1 MIDSLSS
8 RTGTSI
14 QWGKSTKIQCTEKT
28 AKSAMTDGFVERV
41 KSLAKEDA
49 QKGIYMDKGYLQ
61 LQHSQMKQYV
71 SPDRSGPMSQATQVL
86 QVVAKEDDPQLELLN
101 SLLKRLSGRIQ
112 HKDGQTLVSLGK
124 MSGDCFG
131 KIHHNSSG
139 QTADI
144 YAPNGE
150 TIASYNSNG
159 GGWTVIQTQ
168 EELKFQGE
176 ADAVYA
182 QAFRE
187 ARAELAA
194 TQQTAALV
202 QGSGETA
209 GFDVQA

>member
-14 QWGKSTKIQCTEKT
+14 QWGKGSKTQGAEKT
-28 AKSAMTDGFVERV
+28 AKSAMTDSFVERI

-61 LQHSQMKQYV
+61 IQRSQMKQYV
-71 SPDRSGPMSQATQVL
+71 SPDRSGPMAQATQVL
-86 QVVAKEDDPQLELLN
+86 QAVAKEDDPRLELLN
-101 SLLKRLSGRIQ
+101 SLLKRLSGKIQ
-112 HKDGQTLVSLGK
+112 RKDGQTLVSLGK
-124 MSGDCFG
+124 LSEGCFG
-131 KIHHNSSG
+131 KIHHNSGG

-187 ARAELAA
+187 ARAELAT
-194 TQQTAALV
+194 TQQTAAPAV
-202 QGSGETA
+202 GGGAAA
-209 GFDVQA
+209 GFDVKA

>member
-1 MIDSLSS
+1 M
-8 RTGTSI
+8 
-14 QWGKSTKIQCTEKT
+14 KINNFKNGMEKAPAVQKNSDKT
-28 AKSAMTDGFVERV
+28 AKNAMTDGFVERI

-49 QKGIYMDKGYLQ
+49 QKDIYMDKGYLQ
-61 LQHSQMKQYV
+61 LQHSQMKRCV
-71 SPDRSGPMSQATQVL
+71 SPDRSVPMAQATQVL
-86 QVVAKEDDPQLELLN
+86 QAIAKEDDPRLELLN
-101 SLLKRLSGRIQ
+101 SLLKRLSGKIQ
-112 HKDGQTLVSLGK
+112 RKDGQTLVSLGK

-131 KIHHNSSG
+131 KIHHNSGG
-139 QTADI
+139 QTAEI

-187 ARAELAA
+187 ARAEMAA
-194 TQQTAALV
+194 AQRTAVPSA
-202 QGSGETA
+202 SGNMSA
-209 GFDVQA
+209 NFDVKA